1 MKDCMNLIKE
11 RRRLFL
17 FILMGTVALTLYMSF
32 MNLNV
37 LLENEMTRLL
47 QNDVTREELVTY
59 LEANPTELMLGIDNG
74 SLIPDYFFQQFSE
87 YIFLCF
93 MLAFC
98 IWITFWGTD
107 SEKAKAFVEMLPGTR
122 MAKEMANLLP
132 LLGILLINCFVGIV
146 STLVQLT
153 IRNNE
158 ILNLEKS
165 FPQLLAGRVSP
176 TLVADANT
184 AFLQQSLILTGF
196 LLGTFLFYYFCGM
209 LTKKRTV
216 GIVFGVIF
224 GFTWPKFIYY
234 FMNLFGIGSEDGL
247 LYMIPDGIASLA
259 PENHCL
265 EGLWNFPMIL
275 FIIIF
280 CVIWVACIVVHCRTM
295 ELSKGVICYSRIAE
309 VLMIVCAVEFG
320 MMMVTE
326 VFSLF
331 LNYGSLETIELT
343 IRVFGSIA
351 AFIGVAITVLIVY
364 GMYCKRNK
372 ITRVEV
378 EKDAGLPGAWFRM
391 DMKAYCFGFSVISA
405 IALLIHHQSVGWET
419 NLLLSMFREGYRY
432 VDSIENMLRI
442 FRPLESFTSIMKYY
456 LVPGF
461 VIACVM
467 FSMVVKQGKT
477 ERRSTRDFL
486 ETLPVTRNKRFVQD
500 IMKDILLG
508 AIPLTITSLYS
519 LIQVVMVAGEI
530 GTVAYGEIP
539 NLLIWYGIELCLL
552 IGCVGCMRF
561 IDVITVHPNMKFL
574 YALLLFA
581 MMGLWYII
589 IDEKVLK
596 FSYEISFKVTA
607 VVLLA
612 CGILFLWAAYVLH
625 RKREYSSEKFFFKF
639 AAYGY
644 VMLIVC
650 CYVSFLI
657 LEYNFMNKVIFYVCL
672 IVGAAALFL
681 VFGNKYIPEIRD
693 LFGKAE
699 IKKQNKK

>member
-17 FILMGTVALTLYMSF
+17 FMLMGTVVFTLYMSF
-32 MNLNV
+32 LNMNV
-37 LLENEMTRLL
+37 LLDNDMTRLL
-47 QNDVTREELVTY
+47 ENDVTQEELVTY
-59 LEANPTELMLGIDNG
+59 LETEPTELMLGIDNG

-87 YIFLCF
+87 YLFLCF
-93 MLAFC
+93 ILAIC
-98 IWITFWGTD
+98 IWITFLGTD
-107 SEKAKAFVEMLPGTR
+107 SEKGKAFVEMLPGTR
-122 MAKEMANLLP
+122 MAKEMAGFLP
-132 LLGILLINCFVGIV
+132 LLGILLINCLVGIV

-153 IRNNE
+153 VRNNE
-158 ILNLEKS
+158 ILGLERS
-165 FPQLLAGRVSP
+165 FPQLLSGRISP
-176 TLVADANT
+176 TLVADANI
-184 AFLQQSLILTGF
+184 AFLQQSLMLTGF
-196 LLGTFLFYYFCGM
+196 LVGTFLFYYFCSM
-209 LTKKRTV
+209 LTKRRAV
-216 GIVFGVIF
+216 GVIF
-224 GFTWPKFIYY
+224 GAIFKIVWPQVIYY
-234 FMNLFGIGSEDGL
+234 FMMLFNIDSDDGI
-247 LYMIPDGIASLA
+247 LYMIPDGIAGLS
-259 PENHCL
+259 PMYHCC
-265 EGLWNFPMIL
+265 EGVWNLPMIL
-275 FIIIF
+275 LLIAF
-280 CVIWVACIVVHCRTM
+280 CALLVVGIVVNCRTR
-295 ELSKGVICYSRIAE
+295 ELSKGGFCYSRVAE
-309 VLMIVCAVEFG
+309 VLIIGFAVELA

-331 LNYGSLETIELT
+331 LIYGDMETIELT
-343 IRVFGSIA
+343 IRVVGIIA
-351 AFIGVAITVLIVY
+351 VLVGVAVTVLIAY
-364 GMYCKRNK
+364 EMYHKRDK
-372 ITRVEV
+372 IKSVEV
-378 EKDAGLPGAWFRM
+378 GNSASISGAWFRM

-405 IALLIHHQSVGWET
+405 IALLIYHQSVGWET
-419 NLLLSMFREGYRY
+419 NLLLSMFREGYRD

-442 FRPLESFTSIMKYY
+442 FRPLESFTSIMEYY

-467 FSMVVKQGKT
+467 FFMVVKQGKT

-486 ETLPVTRNKRFVQD
+486 ETLPVPRNKRFVQD

-519 LIQVVMVAGEI
+519 LIQVVRVAGEI

-574 YALLLFA
+574 YTLLFFT
-581 MMGLWYII
+581 MMGLWRII

-596 FSYEISFKVTA
+596 FSYESSFKVTA

-612 CGILFLWAAYVLH
+612 CGILFLWAAYVLY

-639 AAYGY
+639 AAYGF

-657 LEYNFMNKVIFYVCL
+657 LGYNFMNKVMFYVCL
-672 IVGAAALFL
+672 IVGATALFL